1 MKKKGLAAL
10 SISLPVS
17 LRNLVERRVR
27 QGGFGNVSEY
37 IRLLIRTDAEAP
49 SEPSRRPLVGPLP
62 GLGSRRRGS
71 STAAPTVREG
81 RPLASSSPVIDF
93 GAESWR
99 ELREALL
106 AGEVAVMQRRLF
118 EAAELFR
125 AALTMRYAMIQ
136 EERPR
141 AGKEV
146 WTAELASWLREQG
159 AESEDPAL
167 RPAPERLARF
177 QRG

>member
-10 SISLPVS
+10 SISLPES

-37 IRLLIRTDAEAP
+37 IRLLIRTDTEAS
-49 SEPSRRPLVGPLP
+49 SEPSRRPLVSPLP
-62 GLGSRRRGS
+62 GLGGRRRGS
-71 STAAPTVREG
+71 TEAAYTVREG
-81 RPLASSSPVIDF
+81 RDLAASSPVVDF
-93 GAESWR
+93 GAEAWR

-106 AGEVAVMQRRLF
+106 AGEVAVMQRRLV

-125 AALTMRYAMIQ
+125 AALTMRYGMIQ
-136 EERPR
+136 AERPR

-159 AESEDPAL
+159 RESEDPAL